1 MLSQRTLFIILFL
14 GLSASADKPSWFDK
28 DSKSSEGWSFYC
40 TSDGKSETESEQ
52 SARSQCSQKICM
64 LFGVEVTAET
74 KSTETLKDSNVT
86 NTVIEKC
93 PNVKVVGR
101 VEKKKSTECSDG
113 VCQTH
118 VFQFYPKHEYD
129 KEFKRLNQ
137 PAIVKEFE
145 KTIVIREGNQTF
157 KDPTKCK
164 AVLKEYASVRG
175 ELESAAKNRIEF
187 LTTAQTE
194 CAGLDY
200 RNIPLR
206 TELMGYLTSVYAF
219 RSAMMSTIMGQSLM
233 KGGELATLINDYLDL
248 EKRNQQGK
256 KKKSA
261 AEALIKK
268 NYDWLYYRDNYQSE
282 SNEYGWKLQTGEI
295 VKESPVV
302 VETKTCAKHAKVL
315 LEWPENVFDDIN
327 VCVPKPSNGEDC
339 QQVSVLLLKYSYIG
353 CVCTAGSKDQAGCTK
368 SLIQFLNDECPQF
381 VTKACFQKLSKFAA
395 ETMHLS
401 NIK

>member
-1 MLSQRTLFIILFL
+1 MFIQLTFILLFSIGF
-14 GLSASADKPSWFDK
+14 SALAEKPSWFDK
-28 DSKSSEGWSFYC
+28 DAKASDGWSFYC

-52 SARSQCSQKICM
+52 AARSQCSQKICM

-101 VEKKKSTECSDG
+101 IEKKKSTDCSDG

-118 VFQFYPKHEYD
+118 VLHFYPKNEYD

-137 PAIVKEFE
+137 PSIVKEFE

-157 KDPTKCK
+157 KDPGKCK
-164 AVLKEYASVRG
+164 TDLKEYSSIRG
-175 ELESAAKNRIEF
+175 ELESAGKNRIEF
-187 LTTAQTE
+187 LTAAQTD
-194 CAGLDY
+194 CAELDY

-206 TELMGYLTSVYAF
+206 TELNGYLTSTFTF
-219 RSAMMSTIMGQSLM
+219 RSAMISTIMGQSLI
-233 KGGELATLINDYLDL
+233 KGGELTTLINDFLDI
-248 EKRNQQGK
+248 EKRNQLGK

-282 SNEYGWKLQTGEI
+282 STVYGWKLQTGEI

-302 VETKTCAKHAKVL
+302 SESKTCTKHAKVL
-315 LEWPENVFDDIN
+315 LEWPDNVFDDIN
-327 VCVPKPSNGEDC
+327 VCVPKPSTGEDC
-339 QQVSVLLLKYSYIG
+339 QQVSELLLKYSYIS
-353 CVCTAGSKDQAGCTK
+353 CVCTSGSKDQAGCTK

-381 VTKACFQKLSKFAA
+381 VTKICFQKLTKFAA
-395 ETMHLS
+395 EAMNL
-401 NIK
+401 NNVK